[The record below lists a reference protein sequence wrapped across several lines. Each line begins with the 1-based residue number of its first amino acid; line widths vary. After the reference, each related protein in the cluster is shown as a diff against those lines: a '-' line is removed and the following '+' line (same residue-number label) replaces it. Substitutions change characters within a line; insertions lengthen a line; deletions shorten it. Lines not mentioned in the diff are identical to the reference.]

1 MSHGAQ
7 EPRLPYM
14 SDPSTQPSTPG
25 RNRLPGA
32 KALARSA
39 TRHRPGWP
47 LPLAVVLLVAA
58 SCSPGAA
65 TLPSTSVTQAGS
77 APTATS
83 PDDPA
88 ATPEVS
94 APAGEE
100 SPGAPDTAG
109 AEPNTDTQ
117 GNAGGEPADA
127 AAEEPSPGPS
137 PPEPAPAVGE
147 LGDQEVRRPGVRI
160 EGLDEVAGGLVEPAV
175 AHDKVT
181 FATAV
186 ARAGDVVVDEAGTGH
201 EVSFAAVDPGGLRLL
216 VPDVTARETA
226 LWQRLAEGDA
236 IVDYH
241 AADRLGIE
249 LGERLTVPGSEGTS
263 LRVGGLAD
271 TGEPPVGDVI
281 VSAATGDSLGMPEP
295 NSLLAA
301 VEEGTPAS
309 RAAITL
315 QEDLGGRAVALV
327 DQEKL
332 SGSGPGTRVVDVPEH
347 VWYRLAQCESS
358 GRWSIDSGNG
368 YYGGLQFLPETWW
381 WVGGSGL
388 PHEASPQEQ
397 IRRAEVLL
405 SVQGWDAWPV
415 CSEELNLRETVG
427 TVR

>member
-1 MSHGAQ
+1 MST
-7 EPRLPYM
+7 R
-14 SDPSTQPSTPG
+14 STQPPAPG
-25 RNRLPGA
+25 GRRVVGVQ
-32 KALARSA
+32 ALARSA

-58 SCSPGAA
+58 SCSPGTA
-65 TLPSTSVTQAGS
+65 TLPATSVTQAGS
-77 APTATS
+77 TPTA
-83 PDDPA
+83 
-88 ATPEVS
+88 
-94 APAGEE
+94 
-100 SPGAPDTAG
+100 AG
-109 AEPNTDTQ
+109 AEGQADASKASPTPAGDENPDAPDAAGPKGTAGTQ
-117 GNAGGEPADA
+117 GDA
-127 AAEEPSPGPS
+127 AAEGATPEPP
-137 PPEPAPAVGE
+137 PPEPAPDVGE
-147 LGDQEVRRPGVRI
+147 LGDQQVHRPGVRI
-160 EGLDEVAGGLVEPAV
+160 DGLDEVAGGLVEPAV

-181 FATAV
+181 FATAM

-216 VPDVTARETA
+216 VPEVTATETA

-249 LGERLTVPGSEGTS
+249 LGERLTVPGSDGMS

-281 VSAATGDSLGMPEP
+281 VSAATGDALGMPEP

-315 QEDLGGRAVALV
+315 QKDLGGRAVALV
-327 DQEKL
+327 DQKKL
-332 SGSGPGTRVVDVPEH
+332 SGSGPGTRVVDVPKH
-347 VWYRLAQCESS
+347 VWHRLAQCESS
-358 GRWSIDSGNG
+358 GRWSLDSGNG

-381 WVGGSGL
+381 WVGGSDL
-388 PHEASPQEQ
+388 PHEATPQEQ
-397 IRRAEVLL
+397 IHRAEILL

-415 CSEELNLRETVG
+415 CSEQLNLRETVG